1 MSAKRQQKFRQNVS
15 KTSPESLNARIQ
27 AAFGSNNQTF
37 MEQCSAFFLRDYFKR
52 DKGLNFIRNA
62 SSRHTRV
69 TELKV
74 GQLTLLDNN
83 IFTENIRTF
92 DERKVKK
99 DLTLYATLLQGI
111 QELLN

>member
-1 MSAKRQQKFRQNVS
+1 MNIC
-15 KTSPESLNARIQ
+15 TYN
-27 AAFGSNNQTF
+27 GTF
-37 MEQCSAFFLRDYFKR
+37 MEQRSALFLRDHFKR

-74 GQLTLLDNN
+74 KQLTLLDNGT
-83 IFTENIRTF
+83 FTENICAS
-92 DERKVKK
+92 DERKVPKK
-99 DLTLYATLLQGI
+99 DLTSYATLLQGI